1 MHPYVDRL
9 WTKLQSSEIL
19 CIYSP
24 TVSFRWLRDIVSHGG
39 QHWATSA
46 LPGSPRTILGNART
60 NRHSINS
67 FETLLII
74 YALREVGLVCLFFFT
89 SVHLFLRVWAH
100 SGVSQCTHGCR
111 LRVGSLL
118 PSHGSREMNS
128 RPLGGGHQAWQQAP
142 LWTEPSRW
150 PFLRNWLRETLLSLK
165 ATFPELIW
173 HFWGTVSRA
182 WNLAW
187 GPELCDLVMA
197 P

>member
-24 TVSFRWLRDIVSHGG
+24 TVSFLRLRDIVSHGG

-89 SVHLFLRVWAH
+89 SVHLFFEGVGTLRCVTVYTWLSSE
-100 SGVSQCTHGCR
+100 SGLSPSITWVSGNELKT
-111 LRVGSLL
+111 
-118 PSHGSREMNS
+118 P
-128 RPLGGGHQAWQQAP
+128 GGGHQAWQQAP

-150 PFLRNWLRETLLSLK
+150 PFLRNWLWETLLSLK

>member
-24 TVSFRWLRDIVSHGG
+24 TVPFWWLRDIVSHGG

-74 YALREVGLVCLFFFT
+74 YALREVGLVRLFFFFL
-89 SVHLFLRVWAH
+89 HLSICFLRVWAH

-118 PSHGSREMNS
+118 PSRGSREMNS
-128 RPLGGGHQAWQQAP
+128 RPLGGVIKLGSKLLYELSP
-142 LWTEPSRW
+142 LAD
-150 PFLRNWLRETLLSLK
+150 PFWEIGYERHCWVWRPHFLS
-165 ATFPELIW
+165 
-173 HFWGTVSRA
+173 
-182 WNLAW
+182 
-187 GPELCDLVMA
+187 
-197 P
+197 